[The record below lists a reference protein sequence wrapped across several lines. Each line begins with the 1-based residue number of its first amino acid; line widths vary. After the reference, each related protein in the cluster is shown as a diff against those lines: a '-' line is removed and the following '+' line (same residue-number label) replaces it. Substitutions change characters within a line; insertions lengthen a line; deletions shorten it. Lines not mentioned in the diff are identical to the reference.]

1 METAA
6 ATRIVRGDDSRT
18 RTFGLRRYA
27 PRKGFHDTMHSYLM
41 NLFSGDA
48 TGRLLKYEA
57 ATGRTTTLVDGLWY
71 RAERNSC
78 PLVPALLR
86 RF

>member
-1 METAA
+1 
-6 ATRIVRGDDSRT
+6 
-18 RTFGLRRYA
+18 
-27 PRKGFHDTMHSYLM
+27 MHSYLM